1 MERGAWGGGW
11 KPPGGSAVGRRAWG
25 KLVGVWPCSPSSQFS
40 QSAPPGLD
48 PLLSPLHSVTLLPV
62 FRPGFS

>member
-11 KPPGGSAVGRRAWG
+11 KPTGGSAAGRRAGG
-25 KLVGVWPCSPSSQFS
+25 KPYSPSSQFS
-40 QSAPPGLD
+40 RSAPPGLD
-48 PLLSPLHSVTLLPV
+48 PLSPPLHSVTQLPV